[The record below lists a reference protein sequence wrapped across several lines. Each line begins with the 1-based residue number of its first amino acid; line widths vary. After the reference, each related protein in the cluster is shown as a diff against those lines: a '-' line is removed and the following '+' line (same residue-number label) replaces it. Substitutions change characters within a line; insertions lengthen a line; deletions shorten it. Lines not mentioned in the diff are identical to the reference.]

1 MKRGLTL
8 IALLALALPSG
19 AEAAK
24 QRSVLMPGVT
34 YTKEVRWVRGGPLV
48 THVINAPR
56 PGGLWALKPV
66 LSNETVLRNE
76 RVTSM
81 QRRYSGGATL
91 AGVNGDY
98 FSVDTGRPSGIV
110 LRDGVLAT
118 RPRGS
123 RSSLGIAFNG
133 SLRVARLRYF
143 GRWQV
148 DGFAAHPLNEFNQPL
163 TTAKGVALYTPLW
176 GGPTPSAPD
185 RLDLVLDGF
194 PPAVANG
201 NRRGRAVRL
210 RARGG
215 TLIPAGG
222 AVLQARGVSRNTL
235 RAEALPGRVLTL
247 HFSIPDLWPDVA
259 DAIGGGPVLVQNGR
273 AVLKAG
279 EEFTRAQL
287 APRHP
292 RTAVGQLA
300 NGRVILVAVDGRSG
314 ASRGLRNWELA
325 LEMVRLGAVTAM
337 GLDAGGST
345 TLAFDGRVL
354 NRPSDG
360 AERSV
365 ADGLFVFF
373 YGAYAPKPRLPVFSP
388 NGDGVADVQR
398 VSVKVVRRSQ
408 VNVRLLRPDGSLGW
422 QRAGWMNP
430 QRLALRLSARGM
442 QNGRWRW
449 LVESVDPEGRQSQM
463 ARSFVV
469 NKTLGHLRL
478 SKQRMRVAPRIGG
491 RLGVSVVLTRASRF
505 RVTVRRAG
513 GAVVRRLRW
522 RSLQPRGRIFMRWD
536 GRNANRLVVQGG
548 TYVIRAEARNA
559 LGTVSLRRGV
569 TVIR

>member
-1 MKRGLTL
+1 
-8 IALLALALPSG
+8 
-19 AEAAK
+19 
-24 QRSVLMPGVT
+24 
-34 YTKEVRWVRGGPLV
+34 
-48 THVINAPR
+48 
-56 PGGLWALKPV
+56 
-66 LSNETVLRNE
+66 
-76 RVTSM
+76 
-81 QRRYSGGATL
+81 
-91 AGVNGDY
+91 
-98 FSVDTGRPSGIV
+98 
-110 LRDGVLAT
+110 
-118 RPRGS
+118 
-123 RSSLGIAFNG
+123 
-133 SLRVARLRYF
+133 
-143 GRWQV
+143 V

-163 TTAKGVALYTPLW
+163 TTTKGVALYTSVW
-176 GGPTPSAPD
+176 GGRTPSSPQA
-185 RLDLVLDGF
+185 LDAVLEGF
-194 PPAVANG
+194 PAAVPNG
-201 NRRGRAVRL
+201 NRRGRAVRFH
-210 RARGG
+210 AKGG

-247 HFSIPDLWPDVA
+247 HFSIPALWPDVA
-259 DAIGGGPVLVQNGR
+259 DAIGGGPLLVQNGL

-287 APRHP
+287 VPRHP

-337 GLDAGGST
+337 GFDAGGST

-354 NRPSDG
+354 NKPSDG

-388 NGDGVADVQR
+388 NRDGVADVQR

-408 VNVRLLRPDGSLGW
+408 VNVRLVRPDGSLSW

-430 QRLALRLSARGM
+430 QRIALRLSARGM

-449 LVESVDPEGRQSQM
+449 LVESVDPDGRQSQM
-463 ARSFVV
+463 ERSFVV

-478 SKQRMRVAPRIGG
+478 SKQRMHVAPRSGG
-491 RLGVSVVLTRASRF
+491 RLGVSVVLTRPSRF
-505 RVTVRRAG
+505 RVTVRRPG

-536 GRNANRLVVQGG
+536 GRNARRLAVQGG
-548 TYVIRAEARNA
+548 YYVIRAEARNA
-559 LGTVSLRRGV
+559 LGTIALQRRV
-569 TVIR
+569 TVIRLRR